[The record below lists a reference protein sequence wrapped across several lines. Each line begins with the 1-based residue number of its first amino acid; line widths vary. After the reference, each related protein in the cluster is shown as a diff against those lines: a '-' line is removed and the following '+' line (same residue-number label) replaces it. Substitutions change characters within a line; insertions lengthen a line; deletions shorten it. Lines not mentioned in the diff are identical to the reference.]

1 MSNTPQDNNQKPKQ
15 KGPILRIETAGDIP
29 QDKLERI
36 AAKFAQ
42 HYDIPSYR
50 LKLEDKPA
58 LIGGFII
65 YYHGDRYDYSV
76 KGQLGRINAFIK
88 RTRADSFKVAE
99 LNDPAVK
106 PEQSTVSADEE
117 IPDSELFSRSEVR
130 KDIEEALQ
138 LFPETPGPSLDN
150 AELWKLDDAE
160 FDKRVEEALNSSE
173 MIDEI
178 GTVSSVSDGVAIV
191 TGLRHCLSDEL
202 ITFSSG
208 ASGIAMNLEKTKVG
222 VVILTGEDT
231 VVEGMSCKRTM
242 TTVSVPVGNGML
254 GRVVDP
260 LGRPIDG
267 KGMVRYVDTRPVES
281 PAPGV
286 TDRSQVNT
294 PLQTGI
300 TAIDALTP
308 IGRGQRELIIGDRQ
322 TGKTAIAI
330 DTILNQKGKDII
342 CVYVAIGQKMSTI
355 VSTANLLSRKGA
367 LDYSVVVAASASDS
381 AAMQYIAPF
390 SACAIAEKFM
400 YDYHK
405 DVLIVYDDLSKHAQA
420 YRAISLL
427 LRRPP
432 GREAYPGDVFYLHSR
447 LLERAAK
454 LSDELGG
461 GSITALPIVETLG
474 NDISAYIP
482 TNVISIT
489 DGQIYL
495 SPELFFSGQRPA
507 VNVGLSVSRVGGAA
521 QTKAVKKVAG
531 PLRISLAQAREMAS
545 FSQFG
550 SDLDEN
556 TQLQIK
562 RGAVLNEVLKQEQ
575 FKPWTMAEEVVI
587 LYIATTDKLNF
598 LAKEDISDFVFAYTE
613 DARQRH
619 QNIFETISEE
629 GALTDQIKADID
641 SSYVEFKEKFLAE
654 HTEYLEED

>member
-1 MSNTPQDNNQKPKQ
+1 MSNNPSDNNEIKAAGKA
-15 KGPILRIETAGDIP
+15 KSRGPSLRIETAGDIP
-29 QDKLERI
+29 EEKLTRV
-36 AAKFAQ
+36 AAKFAEVNEIE
-42 HYDIPSYR
+42 DYR
-50 LKLEDKPA
+50 LSIELRED

-65 YYHGDRYDYSV
+65 YFQGSRYDYSV
-76 KGQLGRINAFIK
+76 KGQLARIGSFIK
-88 RTRADSFKVAE
+88 RTRSIDGYADGIAAQRKALTEEFPATKVKKDLETALDQFPESSLLSIDNIEILE
-99 LNDPAVK
+99 L
-106 PEQSTVSADEE
+106 TDEE
-117 IPDSELFSRSEVR
+117 L
-130 KDIEEALQ
+130 
-138 LFPETPGPSLDN
+138 
-150 AELWKLDDAE
+150 
-160 FDKRVEEALNSSE
+160 DKRVENAFVSREHK
-173 MIDEI
+173 DEI
-178 GTVSSVSDGVAIV
+178 GRVAAISDGVASV
-191 TGLRHCLSDEL
+191 TGLRNCMLNEL
-202 ITFSSG
+202 IYFASG
-208 ASGIAMNLEKTKVG
+208 ATGIAMNLEKTKVG
-222 VVILTGEDT
+222 VVLLTGEDT
-231 VVEGMSCKRTM
+231 VVESMTCKRTM
-242 TTVSVPVGNGML
+242 TTCSVPVGMGLL
-254 GRVVDP
+254 GRVVDA
-260 LGRPIDG
+260 LGHPIDG
-267 KGMVRYVDTRPVES
+267 KGVIRYTEERPVES
-281 PAPGV
+281 PAPSII
-286 TDRSQVNT
+286 DRAPVDT
-294 PLQTGI
+294 PLFTGI

-322 TGKTAIAI
+322 TGKTSIAL
-330 DTILNQKGKDII
+330 DTIINQKNENVI
-342 CVYVAIGQKMSTI
+342 CVYVSIGQKMANI
-355 VSTANLLSRKGA
+355 VATAGLLEKRGA
-367 LDYSVVVAASASDS
+367 LDYTVIVAASASDS

-461 GSITALPIVETLG
+461 GSITALPIVETQG

-562 RGAVLNEVLKQEQ
+562 RGVVLNEVLKQER
-575 FKPWTMAEEVVI
+575 FSPLTMAAEVI
-587 LYIATTDKLNF
+587 LLYCATSDKFNF
-598 LAKEDISDFVFAYTE
+598 LATEDITEFYTALFA
-613 DARQRH
+613 DIRLRH
-619 QNIFETISEE
+619 PNIFEEITDGKVFTDEIKSE
-629 GALTDQIKADID
+629 ID
-641 SSYVEFKEKFLAE
+641 SAYEEFKETFLAE
-654 HTEYLEED
+654 HEEYVEDY

>member
-1 MSNTPQDNNQKPKQ
+1 MSNTPDKGQKAKP

-29 QDKLERI
+29 EHKLERI
-36 AAKFAQ
+36 AAKFAER
-42 HYDIPSYR
+42 YDIPSYR
-50 LKLEDKPA
+50 LMIEDKPA

-65 YYHGDRYDYSV
+65 YYHGNRYDYSV

-88 RTRADSFKVAE
+88 RTRADNFKVTEMSDAKHTA
-99 LNDPAVK
+99 P
-106 PEQSTVSADEE
+106 SVSSDEE
-117 IPDSELFSRSEVR
+117 VPDSALFSTSEVR
-130 KDIEEALQ
+130 KDIEDALNQ
-138 LFPETPGPSLDN
+138 FPETSGPSLDN
-150 AELWKLDDAE
+150 AELWQLDDEE
-160 FDKRVEEALNSSE
+160 FDKRVDEALNSSE

-178 GTVSSVSDGVAIV
+178 GTVSSVSDGVATV
-191 TGLRHCLSDEL
+191 TGLRHCMSDEL
-202 ITFSSG
+202 IAFSSG
-208 ASGIAMNLEKTKVG
+208 AAGIAMNLEKTKVG

-242 TTVSVPVGNGML
+242 TTVAVPVGNGLL
-254 GRVVDP
+254 GRVIDP

-267 KGMVRYVDTRPVES
+267 KGMIRYVDKRPVES

-330 DTILNQKGKDII
+330 DTILNQKGKDMI

-355 VSTANLLSRKGA
+355 VSTATLLSKKGA

-447 LLERAAK
+447 LLERSAK

-507 VNVGLSVSRVGGAA
+507 INVGLSVSRVGGAA
-521 QTKAVKKVAG
+521 QTKAIKKVAG

-562 RGAVLNEVLKQEQ
+562 RGTVLNEVLKQEQ

-598 LAKEDISDFVFAYTE
+598 LAKEDISDFTFAYID
-613 DARQRH
+613 DAWERH
-619 QNIFETISEE
+619 QNIFETLTQE
-629 GALTDQIKADID
+629 GVLSDQLKADID
-641 SSYVEFKEKFLAE
+641 SAYEEFKEKFLAE
-654 HTEYLEED
+654 HIEYQEEV

>member
-1 MSNTPQDNNQKPKQ
+1 MSSAFPDKGQKPKP
-15 KGPILRIETAGDIP
+15 KGTILRIETAGDIP
-29 QDKLERI
+29 EDKLERI
-36 AAKFAQ
+36 AAKFATR
-42 HYDIPSYR
+42 YEITSYR
-50 LKLEDKPA
+50 LMIELKPG

-65 YYHGDRYDYSV
+65 YYHGNRYDYSV

-88 RTRADSFKVAE
+88 RTRADSFKVSDSSEIKA
-99 LNDPAVK
+99 P
-106 PEQSTVSADEE
+106 SSSSDEE
-117 IPDSELFSRSEVR
+117 TPDSLLFSTKEVR
-130 KDIEEALQ
+130 KDIEEALS
-138 LFPETPGPSLDN
+138 LFPETSGPSLDN
-150 AELWKLDDAE
+150 AELWQLDDAE
-160 FDKRVEEALNSSE
+160 FDKRVEEALSSSD

-178 GTVSSVSDGVAIV
+178 GTVSAVSDGVATV
-191 TGLRHCLSDEL
+191 TGLRHCMSDEL
-202 ITFSSG
+202 ISFSSG
-208 ASGIAMNLEKTKVG
+208 AAGIAMNLEKTKVG

-242 TTVSVPVGNGML
+242 TTVSVPVGNGLL

-267 KGMVRYVDTRPVES
+267 KGMIRYVDKRPVES
-281 PAPGV
+281 PAPGI
-286 TDRSQVNT
+286 TDRSRVDT

-330 DTILNQKGKDII
+330 DTILNQKGKDMI

-367 LDYSVVVAASASDS
+367 LDYTVIVAASASDS

-447 LLERAAK
+447 LLERSAK

-562 RGAVLNEVLKQEQ
+562 RGSVLNEVLKQEQ
-575 FKPWTMAEEVVI
+575 FKSWTMAEEVMI

-598 LAKEDISDFVFAYTE
+598 LAKEDINEFIYAFIE
-613 DARQRH
+613 DANERH
-619 QNIFETISEE
+619 QNISESISEE
-629 GALTDQIKADID
+629 GVLTDQIKADID
-641 SSYVEFKEKFLAE
+641 SSYEEFKEMFLEE
-654 HTEYLEED
+654 HTEYREED

>member
-1 MSNTPQDNNQKPKQ
+1 MSKGSSDKVQKSKPK
-15 KGPILRIETAGDIP
+15 GSVLRIETAGDIP
-29 QDKLERI
+29 EHKLERI
-36 AAKFAQ
+36 AAKFAER
-42 HYDIPSYR
+42 YEIPSYR
-50 LKLEDKPA
+50 LMIEAKPA

-65 YYHGDRYDYSV
+65 YYHGNRYDYSV

-99 LNDPAVK
+99 MIDGKHTPHVAL
-106 PEQSTVSADEE
+106 SDEE
-117 IPDSELFSRSEVR
+117 TPESALFSSSEVR
-130 KDIEEALQ
+130 KDIEDALNQ
-138 LFPETPGPSLDN
+138 FPETSGPSLDN
-150 AELWKLDDAE
+150 AELWQLDDDE
-160 FDKRVEEALNSSE
+160 FDKRVDEALNSSE

-178 GTVSSVSDGVAIV
+178 GTVSSVSDGVATV
-191 TGLRHCLSDEL
+191 TGLRHCMSDEL
-202 ITFSSG
+202 ISFSSG
-208 ASGIAMNLEKTKVG
+208 AAGIAMNLEKTKVG

-242 TTVSVPVGNGML
+242 TTVSVPVGNGLL
-254 GRVVDP
+254 GRVIDP

-267 KGMVRYVDTRPVES
+267 KGMIRYVDKRPVES

-286 TDRSQVNT
+286 TDRSEVNT

-355 VSTANLLSRKGA
+355 VSTTTLLSRKGA

-447 LLERAAK
+447 LLERSAK

-507 VNVGLSVSRVGGAA
+507 INVGLSVSRVGGAA
-521 QTKAVKKVAG
+521 QTKAIKKVAG

-562 RGAVLNEVLKQEQ
+562 RGSVLNEILKQEQ
-575 FKPWTMAEEVVI
+575 FHSWTMAEEVVI
-587 LYIATTDKLNF
+587 LYVATTDKLNF
-598 LAKEDISDFVFAYTE
+598 LAKEDINDFTFAYIE
-613 DARQRH
+613 DVWERH
-619 QNIFETISEE
+619 QNVFEAITRE
-629 GALTDQIKADID
+629 GVLSDQIKADID
-641 SSYVEFKEKFLAE
+641 SAYEEYKERFLAE
-654 HTEYLEED
+654 HTEYTEEE

>member
-1 MSNTPQDNNQKPKQ
+1 MSNNPSDNNDIKAAGKA
-15 KGPILRIETAGDIP
+15 KSRGPSLRIETAGDIP
-29 QDKLERI
+29 EEKLTRV
-36 AAKFAQ
+36 AAKFAAINEIE
-42 HYDIPSYR
+42 DYR
-50 LKLEDKPA
+50 LSIELRED

-65 YYHGDRYDYSV
+65 YLQGSRYDYSV
-76 KGQLGRINAFIK
+76 KGQLDRVGAFIK
-88 RTRADSFKVAE
+88 RTRSIDGYEDGIAAQRKALTEEDFPATKVKEDLEKALEQFPESNLLSIDNVEIFK
-99 LNDPAVK
+99 L
-106 PEQSTVSADEE
+106 TDEE
-117 IPDSELFSRSEVR
+117 L
-130 KDIEEALQ
+130 
-138 LFPETPGPSLDN
+138 
-150 AELWKLDDAE
+150 
-160 FDKRVEEALNSSE
+160 DKRVEDAFSSRE
-173 MIDEI
+173 HKDEI
-178 GTVSSVSDGVAIV
+178 GRVSGISDGVASV
-191 TGLRHCLSDEL
+191 TGLRNCMLNEL
-202 ITFSSG
+202 IYFASG
-208 ASGIAMNLEKTKVG
+208 ATGIAMNLEKSKVG
-222 VVILTGEDT
+222 VVLLTGEDT
-231 VVEGMSCKRTM
+231 VVESMTCKRTM
-242 TTVSVPVGNGML
+242 TTCSVPVGMGLL
-254 GRVVDP
+254 GRVVDA
-260 LGRPIDG
+260 LGHPIDG
-267 KGMVRYVDTRPVES
+267 KGVIRYTEERPVES
-281 PAPGV
+281 PAPSII
-286 TDRSQVNT
+286 DRAPVDT
-294 PLQTGI
+294 PLFTGI

-322 TGKTAIAI
+322 TGKTSIAL
-330 DTILNQKGKDII
+330 DTIINQKNENVI
-342 CVYVAIGQKMSTI
+342 CVYVPIGQKMANI
-355 VSTANLLSRKGA
+355 VATASLLEKRGA
-367 LDYSVVVAASASDS
+367 LDYTVIVAASASES

-447 LLERAAK
+447 LLERSAK

-461 GSITALPIVETLG
+461 GSITALPIVETQG

-562 RGAVLNEVLKQEQ
+562 RGVVLNEVLKQER
-575 FKPWTMAEEVVI
+575 FSPLTMASEVI
-587 LYIATTDKLNF
+587 LLYCATSDKFNF
-598 LAKEDISDFVFAYTE
+598 LATEDINEFYTALFA
-613 DARQRH
+613 DIRMRH
-619 QNIFETISEE
+619 PNIFEEITDGKVFTDEIKSE
-629 GALTDQIKADID
+629 ID
-641 SSYVEFKEKFLAE
+641 SAYEEFKETFLAE
-654 HTEYLEED
+654 HEEYVEDY

>member
-1 MSNTPQDNNQKPKQ
+1 MSNNPSENSDNKAAGKAKPR
-15 KGPILRIETAGDIP
+15 GPSLRIETAGDIP
-29 QDKLERI
+29 EEKLTRV
-36 AAKFAQ
+36 AAKFAEVNEVE
-42 HYDIPSYR
+42 DYR
-50 LKLEDKPA
+50 LSIETRED

-65 YYHGDRYDYSV
+65 YFQGSRYDYSV
-76 KGQLGRINAFIK
+76 KGQLNRIGSFMK
-88 RTRADSFKVAE
+88 RTRSFDALSGSKASKRAVSKEDFPVTKVKADLEKA
-99 LNDPAVK
+99 L
-106 PEQSTVSADEE
+106 EQ
-117 IPDSELFSRSEVR
+117 
-130 KDIEEALQ
+130 
-138 LFPETPGPSLDN
+138 FPESHNLSIDN
-150 AELWKLDDAE
+150 IEIFGLSDDEL
-160 FDKRVEEALNSSE
+160 DKRVENAFISREHK
-173 MIDEI
+173 DEI
-178 GTVSSVSDGVAIV
+178 GRVLAVSDGVASV
-191 TGLRHCLSDEL
+191 TGLRNCMLNEL
-202 ITFSSG
+202 IVFASG
-208 ASGIAMNLEKTKVG
+208 ATGIAMNLEKSKVG
-222 VVILTGEDT
+222 VVLLTGEDS
-231 VVEGMSCKRTM
+231 VVESMTCKRTM
-242 TTVSVPVGNGML
+242 TTCSVPVGMGLL
-254 GRVVDP
+254 GRVVDA
-260 LGRPIDG
+260 LGHPIDG
-267 KGMVRYVDTRPVES
+267 KGIIRYTEERPVES
-281 PAPGV
+281 PAPTIIERAPV
-286 TDRSQVNT
+286 DT
-294 PLQTGI
+294 PLFTGI

-322 TGKTAIAI
+322 TGKTSIAI
-330 DTILNQKGKDII
+330 DTIINQKNENVI
-342 CVYVAIGQKMSTI
+342 CVYVPVGQKMSNI
-355 VSTANLLSRKGA
+355 VATAGLLEKRGA
-367 LDYSVVVAASASDS
+367 MDYTVIVAASASES

-461 GSITALPIVETLG
+461 GSITALPIVETQG

-531 PLRISLAQAREMAS
+531 PLRISLAQAREMAA

-562 RGAVLNEVLKQEQ
+562 RGSVLNEVLKQER
-575 FKPWTMAEEVVI
+575 FSPLTMASEVII
-587 LYIATTDKLNF
+587 LYCATSDKFNF
-598 LAKEDISDFVFAYTE
+598 LATEDITEFYT
-613 DARQRH
+613 DLLADIRLRH
-619 QNIFETISEE
+619 PNIFEEI
-629 GALTDQIKADID
+629 TDGKVFNDEIKAEID
-641 SSYVEFKEKFLAE
+641 SAYEEYKEAFIAE
-654 HTEYLEED
+654 HGEYAEEY